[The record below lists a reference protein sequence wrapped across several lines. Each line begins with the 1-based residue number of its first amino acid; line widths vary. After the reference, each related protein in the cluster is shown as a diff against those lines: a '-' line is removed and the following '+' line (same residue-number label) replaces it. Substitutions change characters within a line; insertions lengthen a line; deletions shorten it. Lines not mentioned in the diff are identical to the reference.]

1 MFKRVIEL
9 WENNVFIQRGRY
21 GLPPLQLQKS
31 SILWGQRWISV
42 SFLNV
47 LFLLIHYTKKA
58 QQQTSITAHAQP
70 CAVKLVTCHA
80 FVRPWIWL
88 WITSSLCLSPM
99 QFEEKKIRRKLKAN
113 PLLSHSFP
121 YFETFRLENW
131 NVESFQVHDELQA
144 SKRTEAGT
152 LRRLE
157 KPINHIPLTQERSD
171 PWEVMS
177 GISVSIIFFSRW
189 IWSIISMLKQNK
201 EFMGERCFVI
211 VSC

>member
-1 MFKRVIEL
+1 MSPRRGPTMWATWAGRDEKTALSWMKIKTKAMKFTYRLARKKMFKRVIEL

-70 CAVKLVTCHA
+70 CAVKLVTRHA

-88 WITSSLCLSPM
+88 WITSSLSVWAWCSLRKRKFGANWKLILSSLTL
-99 QFEEKKIRRKLKAN
+99 FHILR
-113 PLLSHSFP
+113 HS
-121 YFETFRLENW
+121 
-131 NVESFQVHDELQA
+131 
-144 SKRTEAGT
+144 G
-152 LRRLE
+152 
-157 KPINHIPLTQERSD
+157 
-171 PWEVMS
+171 
-177 GISVSIIFFSRW
+177 
-189 IWSIISMLKQNK
+189 
-201 EFMGERCFVI
+201 
-211 VSC
+211 

>member
-1 MFKRVIEL
+1 MFIRVIEL
-9 WENNVFIQRGRY
+9 RENNVFIQRGRY

-70 CAVKLVTCHA
+70 CAVKLVTRQA

-113 PLLSHSFP
+113 PLHSHSFP
-121 YFETFRLENW
+121 YFETFLHRKLKCW
-131 NVESFQVHDELQA
+131 
-144 SKRTEAGT
+144 
-152 LRRLE
+152 
-157 KPINHIPLTQERSD
+157 
-171 PWEVMS
+171 
-177 GISVSIIFFSRW
+177 
-189 IWSIISMLKQNK
+189 IISGTWWTTSFKTDRGGDFEK
-201 EFMGERCFVI
+201 TGKAD
-211 VSC
+211 